1 MAEPK
6 ASPSQTNPSEAA
18 DAAARVKDLCDE
30 IQRIYESDGRYAKIT
45 VHRHWSKH
53 NPTIAGEIARPAAF
67 RWYLERELA
76 FLAAQGAR
84 IEVEPSRR
92 RISLGSP
99 ELLQKIDESSLDL
112 TRKKLFLFGP
122 ERVDLSVERLEHYT
136 ATKAH
141 HFQRFI
147 LLTNYQMHM
156 ESFAKRY
163 PECIRPERAASQM
176 PAYHHVL
183 PGNSGFS
190 IVNIGVGPSNAKN
203 FTDHVAVLRPDAML
217 MIGHCAGVRNHQE
230 IGDFVLASGY
240 MRADRI
246 LDDALPLGVPVTPN
260 FLLNKHLAH
269 VLDERKHTYRIGTVY
284 TTVDR
289 NWELF
294 LRTSL
299 PDLQVSRGIAVDM
312 ESATVAANGFR
323 YRIPNATLL
332 CVSDKPLHGQPKLPG
347 EARRFYQESKD
358 QHLAIA
364 IDALESALNEFPD
377 GFPNTELRAHDEP
390 LIG

>member
-1 MAEPK
+1 MSDSNEG
-6 ASPSQTNPSEAA
+6 NELG
-18 DAAARVKDLCDE
+18 DRIRDLCE
-30 IQRIYESDGRYAKIT
+30 EVERIYEAGGRYPKIT
-45 VHRHWSKH
+45 VHRQWSKH
-53 NPTIAGEIARPAAF
+53 NPLISGEIARPTAV
-67 RWYLERELA
+67 RWYLERELMA
-76 FLAAQGAR
+76 LALQGAR
-84 IEVEPSRR
+84 IEVEPSRE
-92 RISLGSP
+92 RIDLGSP
-99 ELLQKIDESSLDL
+99 MLLEKIDESSLDL

-122 ERVDLSVERLEHYT
+122 ERVDLSIERLEHYT
-136 ATKAH
+136 STEAH
-141 HFQRFI
+141 HFQRVI

-156 ESFAKRY
+156 EAFARVYPDCIHPKR
-163 PECIRPERAASQM
+163 PGAQM
-176 PAYHHVL
+176 PAYHSVL
-183 PGNSGFS
+183 PGNNGIS

-203 FTDHVAVLRPDAML
+203 FTDHVAVLRPDAMF

-246 LDDALPLGVPVTPN
+246 LDEALPLSVPVAPN
-260 FLLNKHLAH
+260 FLLNKHLAR
-269 VLDERKHTYRIGTVY
+269 VLDERQQPYRIGTVY

-294 LRTSL
+294 LQAAL
-299 PDLQVSRGIAVDM
+299 PDLRSSRSIAVDM

-347 EARRFYQESKD
+347 EAKRFYEESKD

-364 IDALESALNEFPD
+364 IEALESARNEFPD
-377 GFPNTELRAHDEP
+377 GFPNTELRAPDDP
-390 LIG
+390 LIR